1 MKKKLLNLTVVALAT
16 IFLAG
21 CSKKDDLNA
30 DIVGLG
36 GDTWAKGPIDEW
48 VNTNYTTPYNI
59 EVKYKWDRSELGE
72 FYKNVVPIKPELVIP
87 VMDIIKKTW
96 IDPYVAVKGADFM
109 KTYCQKQFYLAG
121 SPSYNSNGT
130 ITLGTAESGRK
141 IVLLDL
147 NTFDPANKAA
157 VKQILHTMHHEFG
170 HILNQTIAVTA
181 DYQRITPSDYTA
193 TWFNIFRGA
202 YSSNADLDKILYEN
216 DFWGLGFVTPYSRS
230 NKDDD
235 FVETLATL
243 LEGGQANF
251 DNIINNLFVY
261 DGAFIKRSGKGVYE
275 RNTVASSKLLA
286 KKAIVTSY
294 LKNSWGIDLSDLQ
307 TKTQAAIEATSPT
320 PDFNSVLGPAKTYG
334 IITVNPQRL
343 TGLSAK
349 FLTAFNSANASLQLG
364 NPTTNKGYYI
374 DNISLIFTAANKVTL
389 RVNFMDPTAALGV
402 GFNGD
407 FDYNITNVNGTI
419 TMTYASPQPTTTT
432 YANARVIETYIPT
445 LLAYFNNQQFN
456 IRWVD
461 DIVPQSKSLFGGL
474 VKTADPTSY
483 LFGTLSK

>member
-1 MKKKLLNLTVVALAT
+1 MKKKLLLSIVALAT

-21 CSKKDDLNA
+21 CSKKDDLSANL
-30 DIVGLG
+30 VGLG

-48 VNTNYTTPYNI
+48 ISTNYTTPYNI

-72 FYKNVVPIKPELVIP
+72 IYKNVVPVKEELVVPI
-87 VMDIIKKTW
+87 MDIIKKTW
-96 IDPYVAVKGADFM
+96 IDPYVAVKGANFM
-109 KTYCQKQFYLAG
+109 KTYTQKQFYLAG

-130 ITLGTAESGRK
+130 ITLGTAEAGRK

-147 NTFDPANKAA
+147 NTFNPANKPA

-170 HILNQTIAVTA
+170 HILNQNIAVTP

-202 YSSNADLDKILYEN
+202 YSSTAALDKILYEN
-216 DFWGLGFVTPYSRS
+216 DFWGKGFVTPYSRS

-235 FVETLATL
+235 FVETLSTL
-243 LEGGQANF
+243 LEGGAANF

-261 DGAFIKRSGKGVYE
+261 EGLYIKRNGKGVYE
-275 RNTVASSKLLA
+275 QNTDARSKLLR
-286 KKAIVTSY
+286 KKAIVISY
-294 LKNSWGIDLSDLQ
+294 MKDSWGIDLTDLQ
-307 TKTQAAIEATSPT
+307 TRTQAAIEAQSPT
-320 PDFNSVLGPAKTYG
+320 ADFNSLLGPGKTYG
-334 IITVNPQRL
+334 TITINPQKL

-349 FLTAFNSANASLQLG
+349 FLTAYNTANTTLQAG
-364 NPTTNKGYYI
+364 NPQTNKGYYI
-374 DNISLIFTAANKVTL
+374 DNISLIFIAANKVTL

-407 FDYNITNVNGTI
+407 FDYNINNVNGTI
-419 TMTYASPQPTTTT
+419 TMTYANPQPATVT
-432 YANARVIETYIPT
+432 YGNARIIETYIPT

-461 DIVPQSKSLFGGL
+461 DIVPQSKSIFGGL
-474 VKTADPTSY
+474 VKTTDPTSY
-483 LFGTLSK
+483 LFGTL

>member
-1 MKKKLLNLTVVALAT
+1 MKKKLLNLSIVALAT

-21 CSKKDDLNA
+21 CSKKENLTA

-36 GDTWAKGPIDEW
+36 GDTWTKGPIDQW
-48 VNTNYTTPYNI
+48 ISTNYTTPYNI

-72 FYKNVVPIKPELVIP
+72 IYKNVVPIKEELVIP

-109 KTYCQKQFYLAG
+109 KTYTQKQFYLAG

-130 ITLGTAESGRK
+130 ITLGTAEAGRK

-147 NTFDPANKAA
+147 NTFNPANKPA

-170 HILNQTIAVTA
+170 HILNQNIAVTP

-202 YSSNADLDKILYEN
+202 YSSTAALDKIAYEA
-216 DFWGLGFVTPYSRS
+216 DFWGKGFVTPYSRS

-235 FVETLATL
+235 FVETLSTL
-243 LEGGQANF
+243 LEGGSANF
-251 DNIINNLFVY
+251 DNIINNLFLY
-261 DGAFIKRSGKGVYE
+261 DGLYIKRNGKGVYE
-275 RNTVASSKLLA
+275 QNTDARSKLLR
-286 KKAIVTSY
+286 KKAIVIAY
-294 LKNSWGIDLSDLQ
+294 MKDSWGIDLADLQ
-307 TKTQAAIEATSPT
+307 AKTQAAIEANSPT
-320 PDFNSVLGPAKTYG
+320 ADFNSLLGPGKTYNT
-334 IITVNPQRL
+334 ITINPQKL

-349 FLTAFNSANASLQLG
+349 FLTAYNTANSSLQAG
-364 NPTTNKGYYI
+364 NPQTNKGYYI

-407 FDYNITNVNGTI
+407 FDYTINNVNGTI
-419 TMTYASPQPTTTT
+419 TMVYSTPQPTTTT

-456 IRWVD
+456 IRWVE
-461 DIVPQSKSLFGGL
+461 DIIPQSKSILGGL

-483 LFGTLSK
+483 LFGTL

>member
-1 MKKKLLNLTVVALAT
+1 MKKKLLLSIVALAT

-21 CSKKDDLNA
+21 CSKKDDLTANL
-30 DIVGLG
+30 VGLG
-36 GDTWAKGPIDEW
+36 GDTWTKGPIDEW
-48 VNTNYTTPYNI
+48 ISTNYTTPYNI

-72 FYKNVVPIKPELVIP
+72 IYKNVVPVKEELVVPI
-87 VMDIIKKTW
+87 MDIIKKTW
-96 IDPYVAVKGADFM
+96 IDPYVAVKGANFM
-109 KTYCQKQFYLAG
+109 KTYTQKQFYLAG

-130 ITLGTAESGRK
+130 ITLGTAEAGRK

-147 NTFDPANKAA
+147 NTFNPANKPA

-170 HILNQTIAVTA
+170 HILNQNIAVTP

-202 YSSNADLDKILYEN
+202 YSSTAALDKILYEN
-216 DFWGLGFVTPYSRS
+216 DFWGKGFVTPYSRS

-235 FVETLATL
+235 FVETLSTL
-243 LEGGQANF
+243 LEGGAANF
-251 DNIINNLFVY
+251 DNIINNLFIY
-261 DGAFIKRSGKGVYE
+261 DGLYIKRNGKGVYE
-275 RNTVASSKLLA
+275 QNTDARSKLLR
-286 KKAIVTSY
+286 KKAIVISY
-294 LKNSWGIDLSDLQ
+294 MKDSWGIDLADLQ
-307 TKTQAAIEATSPT
+307 TRTQAAIEAQSPT
-320 PDFNSVLGPAKTYG
+320 ADFNSLLGPGKTYG
-334 IITVNPQRL
+334 TITVNPQKL

-349 FLTAFNSANASLQLG
+349 FLTAYNTANTTLQAG
-364 NPTTNKGYYI
+364 NPQTNKGYYI

-407 FDYNITNVNGTI
+407 FDYNINNVNGTI
-419 TMTYASPQPTTTT
+419 TMNYANPQPTTVT
-432 YANARVIETYIPT
+432 YGNARIIETYIPT

-461 DIVPQSKSLFGGL
+461 DIVPQSKSIFGGL
-474 VKTADPTSY
+474 VKTTDPTSY
-483 LFGTLSK
+483 LFGTL

>member
-1 MKKKLLNLTVVALAT
+1 MKKKLLNLTIVALAT
-16 IFLAG
+16 IFIAG
-21 CSKKDDLNA
+21 CSKKDDLSA

-48 VNTNYTTPYNI
+48 ISTNYTTPFNI

-72 FYKNVVPIKPELVIP
+72 INKNVVPVKPELVIP
-87 VMDIIKKTW
+87 IMDIIKKTW
-96 IDPYVAVKGADFM
+96 IDPYVAVKGLDFM

-147 NTFDPANKAA
+147 NTFDPANKPA

-170 HILNQTIAVTA
+170 HILNQNVAVTA
-181 DYQRITPSDYTA
+181 DYQRITPGNYTA

-202 YSSNADLDKILYEN
+202 YSSDPDLDKIMYEN
-216 DFWGLGFVTPYSRS
+216 DFWGKGFITPYSRS

-261 DGAFIKRSGKGVYE
+261 DDIYIKRNGKGIYE
-275 RNTVASSKLLA
+275 QNTDARSKLLA

-294 LKNSWGIDLSDLQ
+294 MKNSWGIDLTDLQ
-307 TKTQAAIEATSPT
+307 AKTQAAIEQNSPT
-320 PDFNSVLGPAKTYG
+320 PDFNSLIGPAKTYG
-334 IITVNPQRL
+334 TITINPQKL
-343 TGLSAK
+343 TGLSTK
-349 FLTAFNSANASLQLG
+349 FLTAYNTANDNMQATMGL
-364 NPTTNKGYYI
+364 YV
-374 DNISLIFTAANKVTL
+374 DNISLIFTTANRLIL
-389 RVNFMDPTAALGV
+389 RVNFMDPTTELGP
-402 GFNGD
+402 GYNADFN
-407 FDYNITNVNGTI
+407 YTITNVNGLI
-419 TMTYASPQPTTTT
+419 TLTYTSPQPTNG
-432 YANARVIETYIPT
+432 NARAIEANIPT
-445 LLAYFNNQQFN
+445 LLAYFRNQSFN
-456 IRWVD
+456 VRWVD
-461 DIVPQSKSLFGGL
+461 DIIPQSKSLLGGL
-474 VKTADPTSY
+474 VKSTDPTSY

>member
-1 MKKKLLNLTVVALAT
+1 MKKKLLITMVALAT
-16 IFLAG
+16 VFLAG
-21 CSKKDDLNA
+21 CSKKDDLSAN
-30 DIVGLG
+30 INGLG

-48 VNTNYTTPYNI
+48 ISTNYTTPYNI

-72 FYKNVVPIKPELVIP
+72 FYKNVVPVKEELVIP
-87 VMDIIKKTW
+87 VMSIIKKTW
-96 IDPYVAVKGADFM
+96 IEPYIAVKGEDFM
-109 KTYCQKQFYLAG
+109 KKYTQKQFYLAG

-130 ITLGTAESGRK
+130 ITLGTAEAGRK

-147 NTFDPANKAA
+147 NTFDPANKPA

-170 HILNQTIAVTA
+170 HILNQNIAVTA
-181 DYQRITPSDYTA
+181 DFQRITPSDYTA

-202 YSSNADLDKILYEN
+202 YSSTAALDKIMYEA
-216 DFWGLGFVTPYSRS
+216 DFWGKGYITPYSRS

-235 FVETLATL
+235 FVETLSTL

-261 DGAFIKRSGKGVYE
+261 DGLYIKRNGKGVYE
-275 RNTVASSKLLA
+275 QNTDARTKLL
-286 KKAIVTSY
+286 KKKTIVVSY
-294 LKNSWGIDLSDLQ
+294 LKDGWGIDMTNLQ
-307 TKTQAAIEATSPT
+307 TRTQAAIEAQSPT
-320 PDFNSVLGPAKTYG
+320 PDFNSILGPAKTYG
-334 IITVNPQRL
+334 TITVNPQKL

-349 FLTAFNSANASLQLG
+349 FLTAFNTANTTLQAG
-364 NPTTNKGYYI
+364 NPQTNKGYYI

-407 FDYNITNVNGTI
+407 FDYTINNVNGTI
-419 TMTYASPQPTTTT
+419 TMAYTTPQPTTTT

-461 DIVPQSKSLFGGL
+461 DIVPQSKSIFGGL
-474 VKTADPTSY
+474 VKTTDATSY
-483 LFGTLSK
+483 LFGTL

>member
-1 MKKKLLNLTVVALAT
+1 MKKKLLLSIVALAT

-21 CSKKDDLNA
+21 CSKKDDLSANL
-30 DIVGLG
+30 VGLG
-36 GDTWAKGPIDEW
+36 GDTWTKGPIDEW
-48 VNTNYTTPYNI
+48 ISTNYTTPYNI

-72 FYKNVVPIKPELVIP
+72 IYKNVVPVKEELVVPI
-87 VMDIIKKTW
+87 MDIIKKTW
-96 IDPYVAVKGADFM
+96 IDPYVAVKGANFM
-109 KTYCQKQFYLAG
+109 KTYTQKQFYLAG

-130 ITLGTAESGRK
+130 ITLGTAEAGRK

-147 NTFDPANKAA
+147 NTFNPANKPA

-170 HILNQTIAVTA
+170 HILNQNIAVTP

-202 YSSNADLDKILYEN
+202 YSSTAALDKILYEN
-216 DFWGLGFVTPYSRS
+216 DFWGKGFVTPYSRS

-235 FVETLATL
+235 FVETLSTL
-243 LEGGQANF
+243 LEGGAANF

-261 DGAFIKRSGKGVYE
+261 DGLYIKRNGKGVYE
-275 RNTVASSKLLA
+275 QNTDARSKLLR
-286 KKAIVTSY
+286 KKAIVISY
-294 LKNSWGIDLSDLQ
+294 MKDSWGIDLADLQ
-307 TKTQAAIEATSPT
+307 TRTQAAIEAQSPT
-320 PDFNSVLGPAKTYG
+320 ADFNSLLGSGKTYG
-334 IITVNPQRL
+334 TITVNPQKL

-349 FLTAFNSANASLQLG
+349 FLTAYNTANTALQAG
-364 NPTTNKGYYI
+364 NPQTNKGYYI

-407 FDYNITNVNGTI
+407 FDYNINNVNGTI
-419 TMTYASPQPTTTT
+419 TMTYANPQPTTVT
-432 YANARVIETYIPT
+432 YGNARVIETYIPT

-461 DIVPQSKSLFGGL
+461 DIVPQSKSILGGL
-474 VKTADPTSY
+474 VKTTDPTSY
-483 LFGTLSK
+483 LFGTL

>member
-1 MKKKLLNLTVVALAT
+1 MKKKLLLSIVALAT

-21 CSKKDDLNA
+21 CSKKDDLSANL
-30 DIVGLG
+30 VGLG
-36 GDTWAKGPIDEW
+36 GDTWTKGPIDEW
-48 VNTNYTTPYNI
+48 ISTNYTTPYNI

-72 FYKNVVPIKPELVIP
+72 IYKNVVPVKEELVVPI
-87 VMDIIKKTW
+87 MDIIKKTW
-96 IDPYVAVKGADFM
+96 IDPYVAVKGANFM
-109 KTYCQKQFYLAG
+109 KTYTQKQFYLAG

-130 ITLGTAESGRK
+130 ITLGTAEAGRK

-147 NTFDPANKAA
+147 NTFNPANKPA

-170 HILNQTIAVTA
+170 HILNQNIAVTP

-202 YSSNADLDKILYEN
+202 YSSTAALDKILYEN
-216 DFWGLGFVTPYSRS
+216 DFWGKGFVTPYSRS

-235 FVETLATL
+235 FVETLSTL
-243 LEGGQANF
+243 LEGGAANF

-261 DGAFIKRSGKGVYE
+261 DGLYIKRNGKGVYE
-275 RNTVASSKLLA
+275 QNTDARSKLLR
-286 KKAIVTSY
+286 KKAIVISY
-294 LKNSWGIDLSDLQ
+294 MKDSWGIDLADLQ
-307 TKTQAAIEATSPT
+307 TRTQAAIEAQSPT
-320 PDFNSVLGPAKTYG
+320 ADFNSLLGPGKTYG
-334 IITVNPQRL
+334 TITVNPQKL

-349 FLTAFNSANASLQLG
+349 FLTAYNTANTTLQAG
-364 NPTTNKGYYI
+364 NPQTNKGYYI

-407 FDYNITNVNGTI
+407 FDYNINNVNGTI
-419 TMTYASPQPTTTT
+419 TMTYANPQPTTVT
-432 YANARVIETYIPT
+432 YGNARVIETYIPT
-445 LLAYFNNQQFN
+445 LLAYFNNQQFS

-461 DIVPQSKSLFGGL
+461 DIVPQSKSIFGGL
-474 VKTADPTSY
+474 VKTTDPTSY
-483 LFGTLSK
+483 LFGTL

>member
-1 MKKKLLNLTVVALAT
+1 MKKKLLLSIVALAT

-21 CSKKDDLNA
+21 CSKKDDLSANL
-30 DIVGLG
+30 VGLG
-36 GDTWAKGPIDEW
+36 GDTWTKGPIDEW
-48 VNTNYTTPYNI
+48 ISANYTTPYNI

-72 FYKNVVPIKPELVIP
+72 IYKNVVPVKEELVVPI
-87 VMDIIKKTW
+87 MDIIKKTW
-96 IDPYVAVKGADFM
+96 IDPYVAVKGANFM
-109 KTYCQKQFYLAG
+109 KTYTQKQFYLAG

-130 ITLGTAESGRK
+130 ITLGTAEAGRK

-147 NTFDPANKAA
+147 NTFNPANKPA

-170 HILNQTIAVTA
+170 HILNQNIAVTP

-202 YSSNADLDKILYEN
+202 YSSTAALDKILYEN
-216 DFWGLGFVTPYSRS
+216 DFWGKGFVTPYSRS

-235 FVETLATL
+235 FVETLSTL
-243 LEGGQANF
+243 LEGGAANF

-261 DGAFIKRSGKGVYE
+261 DGLYIKRNGKGVYE
-275 RNTVASSKLLA
+275 QNTDARSKLLR
-286 KKAIVTSY
+286 KKAIVISY
-294 LKNSWGIDLSDLQ
+294 MKDSWGIDLADLQ
-307 TKTQAAIEATSPT
+307 TRTQAAIEAQSPT
-320 PDFNSVLGPAKTYG
+320 ADFNSLLGPGKTYG
-334 IITVNPQRL
+334 TITVNPQKL

-349 FLTAFNSANASLQLG
+349 FLTAYNTANTTLQAG
-364 NPTTNKGYYI
+364 NPQTNKGYYI

-407 FDYNITNVNGTI
+407 FDYNINNVNGTI
-419 TMTYASPQPTTTT
+419 TMTYANPQPTTVT
-432 YANARVIETYIPT
+432 YGNARVIETYIPT
-445 LLAYFNNQQFN
+445 LLAYFNNQQFS

-461 DIVPQSKSLFGGL
+461 DIVPQSKSIFGGL
-474 VKTADPTSY
+474 VKTTDPTSY
-483 LFGTLSK
+483 LFGTL